1 MIIPRPIG
9 KILAILR
16 GGVSPIFIFLSIALG
31 FWFGLVPGFSGLHI
45 ALIVLVLVLNIHIG
59 LFLLS
64 AGIGKSLCFAAAP
77 ALYHI
82 GTWVQGYLSFLPRLL
97 ASVPVIGITDFS
109 RYSVAGALVVGPI
122 IGCVAGLLMARSVV
136 AFRRMLLKL
145 EEGSE
150 QFKKWYSNRWVRIL
164 DRILVGRRT
173 KDAKSLFTA
182 KTKIVRKVG
191 VVLAALVLA
200 IAALATA
207 LMKDTKI
214 RDYAATKLTRANG
227 AEVDIDSTHLSLFT
241 ADVSVSGLQ
250 VTDREKPQNNQVAI
264 EKIGADVSVYNLLLG
279 KLVMEN
285 VEVAGIKFNQKRTT
299 PGKIVEKEVAKES
312 PAFDPGNFQL
322 EAADVTKL
330 EAYLKDAKA
339 LRQWLQKARP
349 WLPKSKKDAQA
360 AVKEVPQKYLE
371 YLEARAVVPASP
383 RILAKKVLL
392 DKVQSPSQL
401 FGSSQILLRN
411 MSDSARTAG
420 LPVALELK
428 SHETQASINVTFHY
442 SAKKETPDVSGAF
455 DGFDLS
461 RIQSGLG
468 QNAGLTFK
476 SGVASGQFRGQIT
489 SESIDLVI
497 DAAMRGVQANA
508 QGDGI
513 LGLGSS
519 RTGEV
524 FDALQNL
531 KTTIRVI
538 GPVTEPRIAFD
549 VNGLMDQFK
558 QALVKAGKQR
568 LIKEIDEQLGK
579 QLGEKVPE
587 EVRDVLGKP
596 KDLIEGIGGLLGGK
610 DTKKQEKE

>member
-16 GGVSPIFIFLSIALG
+16 GGVSPVFIFLSIALG

-45 ALIVLVLVLNIHIG
+45 ALIVLVLVLNIHVG

-64 AGIGKSLCFAAAP
+64 AGVGKSLCFAAAP
-77 ALYHI
+77 LLYHT
-82 GTWVQGYLSFLPRLL
+82 GAWVQDYLSFLLRLL
-97 ASVPVIGITDFS
+97 ASVPIIGITDFS

-145 EEGSE
+145 EQGSE

-173 KDAKSLFTA
+173 KDARSLFVA

-191 VVLAALVLA
+191 AALAVLVLA
-200 IAALATA
+200 ISAVTTA
-207 LMKDTKI
+207 LVKDTKI

-227 AEVDIDSTHLSLFT
+227 AEVDIDSIDLSLFT
-241 ADVSVSGLQ
+241 GDVSASGLQ
-250 VTDREKPQNNQVAI
+250 ATDPDKPQNNQVAI

-279 KLVMEN
+279 KLVMES
-285 VEVAGIKFNQKRTT
+285 VEVTGVKFDERRAT
-299 PGKIVEKEVAKES
+299 PGKIIEEKMEKQS
-312 PAFDPGNFQL
+312 PAFDPDSFQL
-322 EAADVTKL
+322 KAADVTKL

-339 LRQWLQKARP
+339 VTQWLQKARR
-349 WLPKSKKDAQA
+349 WLPKSKKETQVTA
-360 AVKEVPQKYLE
+360 KEIPQGYLD
-371 YLEARAVVPASP
+371 YLKARAAVPASP
-383 RILAKKVLL
+383 RILAKKALL
-392 DKVQSPSQL
+392 DKVQIPSQL
-401 FGSSQILLRN
+401 FGRSQILLKN

-420 LPVALELK
+420 LPVTLELK
-428 SHETQASINVTFHY
+428 SHETQASIDVTFDY
-442 SAKKETPDVSGAF
+442 SAKKETPHVSGAF

-461 RIQSGLG
+461 KIQPGLG
-468 QNAGLTFK
+468 RNAGIMFK
-476 SGVASGQFRGQIT
+476 SGIASGQFHGQIT

-497 DAAMRGVQANA
+497 DVAMRDVQANA

-524 FDALQNL
+524 LEVLQNL
-531 KTTIRVI
+531 KTTIRVV

-549 VNGLMDQFK
+549 VNRLMGQFK
-558 QALVKAGKQR
+558 EALVKAGKQR
-568 LIKEIDEQLGK
+568 LIREIDDQLGK

-587 EVRDVLGKP
+587 EVKDVLGKP
-596 KDLIEGIGGLLGGK
+596 KDLVDGIGRLLGGK
-610 DTKKQEKE
+610 DSKKQEKQ